1 MPNALNNLLSRKL
14 KLATAFLVFER
25 LWSAAFYAMMVAGLF
40 ILLLLLGTFSAL
52 PAWARLPA
60 LLLFATAFLA
70 SLVPFHRF
78 RWPTQTQ
85 ALRRIEVNSSLAH
98 RPLLA
103 LHDRMAAEESAPAS
117 AFLWQEHKNRLAA
130 SIKSLKTGLPRSDWI
145 GRDPYALRNGLA
157 IALIAVLALKG
168 ADWRTELKA
177 SMAPMGAPSPAVT
190 LDAWITPPNYTGK
203 PPVLLTSPETLRQ
216 LAEKGEIVVPE
227 NSSLVLR
234 FNNAA
239 TPGVKLTKPL
249 EDGSPGETIAEPK
262 LAQKQGSA
270 VHEAKVTLDRP
281 VTIIASEGSRALHT
295 WRIAL
300 IPDTPP
306 VAEIAGPITPTASN
320 ATTIPWTAADDYGVV
335 SLAARFRLSDQQ
347 EDGEGLAS
355 DGVFLFDP
363 PDFAVQLP
371 KASARSA
378 EGKAIQDLTAHPWAG
393 LMVEVNLLA
402 RDHAG
407 QTGESKPVR
416 FKLPEREFT
425 KPLARSLIELRREL
439 VMRPDDRDEVVRLLE
454 ALTIWP
460 EGVLDDSGVYLGL
473 RAVMNRLYRAQ
484 SQEDVKDTID
494 LMWQMALSIEEG
506 DVPEALRDLQAAQKA
521 LEEALAQKAS
531 PERIAEL
538 MQRLRE
544 ALDRFLS
551 AMMEQARRNQQANQN
566 QQPQQGQMIEAQDLN
581 RMLDAIEKL
590 ARSGANEAAQELL
603 SRLAEILSNLQPGM
617 AEQGQEGNMPP
628 MAQMMEQLGDILR
641 RQQELM
647 DQTFKLPN
655 GELGDNGQMGEQGQP
670 NGDEPGMQGRSQ
682 RPGTPGALAEQQ
694 DRLAEMLERLMQQLG
709 QNGMDAPGPLGQAQ
723 ENMNG
728 ASGALRRVERNRALG
743 QQGEAMDNLRQ
754 GAEAMARQMMQQGNG
769 QQGDYGR
776 HGEARGDD
784 RDPLGRPLP
793 SRGEDYGPERNM
805 LPSEAA
811 IERAREILEYLRN
824 RSNDVNRPQ
833 IELDYFDRL
842 LRGLY

>member
-1 MPNALNNLLSRKL
+1 MPSALNNLLARKL
-14 KLATAFLVFER
+14 KLATAALVFER
-25 LWSAAFYAMMVAGLF
+25 LWSAAFYAAMVGSVF
-40 ILLLLLGTFSAL
+40 LLLLLMGILAAL
-52 PAWARLPA
+52 PAWAKLPA
-60 LLLFATAFLA
+60 LLLFAGGFLA
-70 SLVPFHRF
+70 SLLPFLRF
-78 RWPTQTQ
+78 RWPTQTEV
-85 ALRRIEVNSSLAH
+85 LRRIEIHSSLSH

-103 LHDRMAAEESAPAS
+103 LNDRLVEEESSATS
-117 AFLWQEHKNRLAA
+117 AFLWQEHRNRIAA
-130 SIKSLKTGLPRSDWI
+130 SIRALKTGLPRSDWI

-157 IALIAVLALKG
+157 LALIAVLALKG

-177 SMAPMGAPSPAVT
+177 SLAPIGSPSIAAT
-190 LDAWITPPNYTGK
+190 LDAWITPPNYTGR

-234 FNNAA
+234 FNNARK
-239 TPGVKLTKPL
+239 PGVKLAKPL

-281 VTIIASEGSRALHT
+281 ITVVASEGSRDLHT
-295 WRIAL
+295 WRITL

-306 VAEIAGPITPTASN
+306 VAEIAGDIAPTASN
-320 ATTIPWTAADDYGVV
+320 ATSIPWTAADDYGVV

-347 EDGEGLAS
+347 EDGEGLAA

-371 KASARSA
+371 KASARAA

-393 LMVEVNLLA
+393 LMVELTLLA

-416 FKLPEREFT
+416 FKLPERAFT
-425 KPLARSLIELRREL
+425 KLLARSLIELRREL
-439 VMRPDDRDEVVRLLE
+439 VMRPDDHDDVVRLLE

-460 EGVLDDSGVYLGL
+460 QGVLDDSGVYLGL
-473 RAVMNRLYRAQ
+473 RTVMNRLYRAQ
-484 SQEDVKDTID
+484 SHEDMKDLIA
-494 LMWQMALSIEEG
+494 LMWEMALAIEEG
-506 DVPEALRDLQAAQKA
+506 DVPEAMRDLQAARKA
-521 LEEALAQKAS
+521 LEEALAEGAP

-551 AMMEQARRNQQANQN
+551 AMMDQARRNQEASKSKP
-566 QQPQQGQMIEAQDLN
+566 PQQGQTIEAQDLN
-581 RMLDAIEKL
+581 RMLDAIEQL
-590 ARSGANEAAQELL
+590 ARNGANEAAQELL

-617 AEQGQEGNMPP
+617 AQEGEQGAP
-628 MAQMMEQLGDILR
+628 MAQMMEQLGEILR

-647 DQTFKLPN
+647 DQTFRLPN
-655 GELGDNGQMGEQGQP
+655 GEMGENGEMGKQGQP
-670 NGDEPGMQGRSQ
+670 NGNEQGSQ
-682 RPGTPGALAEQQ
+682 GKGRRPGSPGALAEQQ
-694 DRLAEMLERLMQQLG
+694 DQLAEMLERLMQELG
-709 QNGMDAPGPLGQAQ
+709 QNGMEAPGPLGQAE

-728 ASGALRRVERNRALG
+728 ASGALRRTERNRALG
-743 QQGEAMDNLRQ
+743 EQGEAMDNLRQ

-793 SRGEDYGPERNM
+793 SRGDDYGPERDM

-824 RSNDVNRPQ
+824 RANDTGRPR